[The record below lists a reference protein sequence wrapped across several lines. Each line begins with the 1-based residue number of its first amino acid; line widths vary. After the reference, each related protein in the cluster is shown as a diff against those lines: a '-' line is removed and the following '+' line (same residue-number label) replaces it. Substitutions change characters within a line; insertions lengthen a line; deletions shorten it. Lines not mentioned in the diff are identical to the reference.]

1 MKSVDFLK
9 LLKKQEKLSLVE
21 PSDIVSKSYVEKAE
35 SNLES
40 AKILIE
46 NNKLEESVSLAY
58 YSMYHLL
65 TSLLLKVGIKC
76 ENHTG
81 SIMILK
87 EIFNIDNKYILSA
100 KKERVDKQYY
110 VDFHITKEEIKEMI
124 EEAEKFNKKIY
135 DFIQKLQSKNIKD
148 YREKYTKII

>member
-9 LLKKQEKLSLVE
+9 TLKIEGKLSLVE
-21 PSDIVSKSYVEKAE
+21 PSDIVSKSYVEKSE
-35 SNLES
+35 SNLAS
-40 AKILIE
+40 AKILLE

-65 TSLLLKVGIKC
+65 TSLLFKVGIKC

-81 SIMILK
+81 SIIILK
-87 EIFNIDNKYILSA
+87 EIFNIDNKYLLSA

-110 VDFHITKEEIKEMI
+110 VDFHITKEEVDEMI
-124 EEAEKFNKKIY
+124 KEAEKFNKKIY
-135 DFIQKLQSKNIKD
+135 DLIEKLQSKNIKE
-148 YREKYTKII
+148 YREKYTKIV

>member
-9 LLKKQEKLSLVE
+9 TLKIEGKLSLVE
-21 PSDIVSKSYVEKAE
+21 PSDIISKSYVEKAE

-40 AKILIE
+40 AKILHE

-65 TSLLLKVGIKC
+65 TSLLFKVGIKC

-81 SIMILK
+81 SIIILK
-87 EIFNIDNKYILSA
+87 EIFNVDNKYILSA

-110 VDFHITKEEIKEMI
+110 VDFHITKEEVGEMI
-124 EEAEKFNKKIY
+124 KEAEKFNKKIY
-135 DFIQKLQSKNIKD
+135 DLIEKLQSKNIKE
-148 YREKYTKII
+148 YLEKYTKIV